1 MSYSSMIPDKL
12 QNELIQIRDEMTRK
26 YWRIGD
32 ICQEVKDYLIFT
44 EQEFSMEE
52 IYSAVG
58 AFVGKPSRTVREYF
72 SLAQFYP
79 DEIREQFSV
88 LAFDHFR
95 HASRF
100 GDQAIQVLQ
109 WAVEQG
115 DTLNR
120 PATVDAMLA
129 RFATPDPSMP
139 EPPPDLPEGPSGI
152 FIQIY
157 QSVSQQVQASR
168 YWMEHGDLSPHL
180 LARVQVYHEAASE
193 LSKVLCEVGK

>member
-1 MSYSSMIPDKL
+1 MSYNDMIPGKL
-12 QNELIQIRDEMTRK
+12 QNELIQIRDDMTRA

-32 ICQEVKDYLIFT
+32 ICQEVKDYLLFNEQDFT
-44 EQEFSMEE
+44 MDG

-58 AFVGKPSRTVREYF
+58 TFVGKPSRTVREYF
-72 SLAQFYP
+72 SLARFYP

-100 GDQAIQVLQ
+100 GEKSIQVLQ

-120 PATVDAMLA
+120 PATVDAMMA
-129 RFATPDPSMP
+129 KFAIPEPGMP
-139 EPPPDLPEGPSGI
+139 EPPPGMDEGPAGM
-152 FIQIY
+152 FHTIY
-157 QSVSQQVQASR
+157 QSVSQQAQASQS
-168 YWMEHGDLSPHL
+168 WIDHGGLSAEILVHVR
-180 LARVQVYHEAASE
+180 AYHWAASQLTE
-193 LSKVLCEVGK
+193 LLGEMRK